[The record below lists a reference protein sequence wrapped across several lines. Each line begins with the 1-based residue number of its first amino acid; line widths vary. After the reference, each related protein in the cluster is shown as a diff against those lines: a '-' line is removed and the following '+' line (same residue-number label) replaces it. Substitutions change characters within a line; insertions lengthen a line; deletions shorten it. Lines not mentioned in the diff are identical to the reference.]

1 MNTEIEI
8 AAAIREAAAAKTP
21 LELKTGGTRRA
32 LGRPVQAAKTLSLAG
47 LKDVTLLGSNGEPT
61 IGGAV
66 AVAASGPRR
75 LRAGAVRD
83 ALLGIRYV
91 NGQGEVLR
99 SGGRV
104 MKNVTGYDLPKLMCG
119 AYGTLGAIT
128 EIGLKVIPKV
138 EIVKT
143 LAVVGL
149 GDERAVAAMS
159 SALKTPT
166 DVSAAAHL
174 PAAASKELGFSD
186 SVTLLRVEGFET
198 QAAYRI
204 TVLREAL
211 ATFGDLVEIDTNP
224 WPAIRDV
231 MMFAGDDRAIW
242 RLSVKPTDAPGL
254 VAALRDQMDCEA
266 FFDWGGGM
274 IWLACVEGADA
285 SEPIVRAALGGVGGH
300 ATLMRASD
308 TVRAAVPVFPSSWT
322 LVSFCGGFSCKL
334 ISPKPNLPT
343 PIRRAQ
349 MIFCGSAFIADFV
362 RRLAR
367 PTRCWAMNS
376 IPRAGAFISSNKCW
390 RRVAPPISKPSSM
403 STDACLASPA

>member
-47 LKDVTLLGSNGEPT
+47 LKDVTLYEPGELTLVVQAGMTIAALNDLLDAENQQLTFEPPDHRVLLGSNGEST

-308 TVRAAVPVFPSSWT
+308 TVRAAVPVFQPE
-322 LVSFCGGFSCKL
+322 
-334 ISPKPNLPT
+334 PA
-343 PIRRAQ
+343 PIAALSERIRAQ
-349 MIFCGSAFIADFV
+349 FD
-362 RRLAR
+362 
-367 PTRCWAMNS
+367 P
-376 IPRAGAFISSNKCW
+376 AGILNPG
-390 RRVAPPISKPSSM
+390 RMRG
-403 STDACLASPA
+403 